1 MLKKHVW
8 SSRRPSDQSLKQ
20 RLGIRRKQIRIGALS
35 FARSHRRIV
44 KRDKE
49 RWESGLSRG
58 GVSFFKDV
66 TPGPPAER
74 NPNAARQ
81 FYRRCRENRLRTR
94 RFSRRRLDFL
104 RGLQLSRHCL
114 DNPRIVHVE
123 GAYVEKNNGPP
134 DNGGKRSEQGLPD
147 YGPRTTGAGAYFA
160 GRFGR
165 MTRIVVPLP
174 SALSAS
180 TRPPCSCAICFT
192 MDRPRPVPP
201 SSRLRARS
209 AR

>member
-1 MLKKHVW
+1 MKKSHAEATTAKNLEEKFDRGEDVL
-8 SSRRPSDQSLKQ
+8 DYFDAKKA
-20 RLGIRRKQIRIGALS
+20 RLVKPQAERSVAKAKFGYPRKQIRIGALS

-74 NPNAARQ
+74 NPNAAPQ

-114 DNPRIVHVE
+114 DNPRIGHVE

-134 DNGGKRSEQGLPD
+134 DNGGKRSEQGP
-147 YGPRTTGAGAYFA
+147 T
-160 GRFGR
+160 
-165 MTRIVVPLP
+165 
-174 SALSAS
+174 
-180 TRPPCSCAICFT
+180 
-192 MDRPRPVPP
+192 
-201 SSRLRARS
+201 
-209 AR
+209 

>member
-1 MLKKHVW
+1 MKKSRAEATTAKNLEEKFDRGEDVLDYFDAKKARLVKPQAERSVAKAKFRYAAKAISFRTPPVRRSG
-8 SSRRPSDQSLKQ
+8 SSP
-20 RLGIRRKQIRIGALS
+20 
-35 FARSHRRIV
+35 
-44 KRDKE
+44 
-49 RWESGLSRG
+49 SGLSRG

-114 DNPRIVHVE
+114 DNPRIGHVE

-134 DNGGKRSEQGLPD
+134 DNGGKRSEQGP
-147 YGPRTTGAGAYFA
+147 T
-160 GRFGR
+160 
-165 MTRIVVPLP
+165 
-174 SALSAS
+174 
-180 TRPPCSCAICFT
+180 
-192 MDRPRPVPP
+192 
-201 SSRLRARS
+201 
-209 AR
+209 